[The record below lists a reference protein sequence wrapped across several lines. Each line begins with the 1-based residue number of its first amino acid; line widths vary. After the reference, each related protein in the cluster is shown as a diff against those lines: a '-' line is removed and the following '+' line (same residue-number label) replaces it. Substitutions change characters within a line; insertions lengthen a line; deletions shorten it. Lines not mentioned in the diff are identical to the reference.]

1 MSSGGTGERVP
12 LIAGNW
18 KMHNTVEEAESLV
31 QALLPRVS
39 SVSGVDVAICP
50 PYPALGPM
58 VDSVRGSP
66 GSPTSTSTMRSAP
79 PTERMPRRR
88 AWPGWRAI
96 GRPGSCSSAR

>member
-58 VDSVRGSP
+58 VDSVRATAATRQPCSDSSRARTRP
-66 GSPTSTSTMRSAP
+66 RLRAPKTRSVG
-79 PTERMPRRR
+79 MLR
-88 AWPGWRAI
+88 AY
-96 GRPGSCSSAR
+96 S